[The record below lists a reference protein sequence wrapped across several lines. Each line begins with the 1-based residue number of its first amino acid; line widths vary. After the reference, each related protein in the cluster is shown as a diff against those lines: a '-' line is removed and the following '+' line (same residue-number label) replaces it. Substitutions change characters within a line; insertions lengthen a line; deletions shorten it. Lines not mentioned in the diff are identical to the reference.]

1 MIRTVFILLS
11 LCILFACS
19 KEDDKLN
26 RNPYLTN
33 PVVSLDLN
41 LNLPE
46 YNSLKFPGSLVVVPQ
61 GIKGIVVYCVS
72 ETQYW
77 AFDLTDPNHAPNNC
91 SRMEIEGVV
100 ARCPC
105 PDDSNEYDI
114 VNFGQHRTEPDVK
127 YPMQQYRAERNGNMV
142 RIYN

>member
-1 MIRTVFILLS
+1 MIRTVFILMR

-26 RNPYLTN
+26 RNAYLTN
-33 PVVSLDLN
+33 TVVSMDRN
-41 LNLPE
+41 LYWPE

-114 VNFGQHRTEPDVK
+114 VNFG
-127 YPMQQYRAERNGNMV
+127 
-142 RIYN
+142 